1 VTEPQVRLSAKNS
14 FGIDD
19 GQMTL
24 STNTIDGTTKL
35 IVHVRT
41 LESGLGEGR
50 VEYLFGYKQR
60 KLFQVNVVWGLDTNP
75 PLNNIGM
82 IAGAM
87 RLQRYFLGFSWA
99 KRSVRT
105 GIPIDDRAIL
115 LFRGADGKNGA
126 VSLVVERVPYE
137 LDRNG
142 TVTLVPE
149 RSSATKL
156 TVTYMDENSEAD
168 VRQVSLGDF

>member
-1 VTEPQVRLSAKNS
+1 
-14 FGIDD
+14 
-19 GQMTL
+19 MTL